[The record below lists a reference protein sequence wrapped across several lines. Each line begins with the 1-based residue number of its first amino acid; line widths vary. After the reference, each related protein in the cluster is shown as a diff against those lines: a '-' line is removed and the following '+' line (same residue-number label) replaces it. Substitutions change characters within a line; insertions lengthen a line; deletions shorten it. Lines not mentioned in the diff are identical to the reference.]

1 MTEFSVHYILYA
13 SNGTTPV
20 YTFPY
25 VQSDNSPQDPKSF
38 VEITGLRGTGSIVI
52 PGSTQPW
59 DLTLRFLL
67 TANDYEGL
75 IALMDSVQSTIVPQ
89 TKYVLKIDRTS
100 GGNTQSYNVMRLT
113 PLTFTDIDFRNNTEE
128 VTISLRVNSW

>member
-1 MTEFSVHYILYA
+1 MTEFSVKYILYA

-38 VEITGLRGTGSIVI
+38 VEITGLRGVGSIVI

-59 DLTLRFLL
+59 DLTLSFIL

-75 IALMDSVQSTIVPQ
+75 IALMDALQTTIAQQ

-100 GGNTQSYNVMRLT
+100 GGTTQSYNVMRLS
-113 PLTFTDIDFRNNTEE
+113 PFQFLDIDFRNNTEE
-128 VTISLRVNSW
+128 VTINLRVNSW